1 MIRKRIGTLFVVLF
15 FLAILTGGIIYDDLS
30 ASSDDDPYQAIKLLN
45 ETIHQVSDK
54 YVDSIPS
61 DSLYMRALNGML
73 LSLDPYSQL
82 LSPKDY
88 EDLQIHTQGN
98 YEGLGIRIDVVDQVL
113 TVISPIEGTPAYKAG
128 LLPGDRIVIVDGI
141 PTKGWSE
148 EKAVQELR
156 GPRGSEVILSIAR
169 EGLDELFE
177 VTIERRPISL
187 SAVPYAFMLKEGI
200 GYVRFTQ
207 FSEHGRDEIR
217 EAVRKLEK
225 EGMRSLVLDLRDNPG
240 GLLDQAIEVTDLF
253 LPRGAEIVATRGRM
267 SESDRV
273 YNARDNDDFSV
284 HPMIVLVNRASASAS
299 EIVSGAL
306 QDHDRALLVG
316 QSTWG
321 KGLVQSLFPL
331 DDGYFL
337 KLTTARYYTPS
348 GRSIQR
354 DETLDID
361 FNELIW
367 PDEVP
372 DDGGPASIPGDITG
386 KPQDVPDSLVFK
398 TDMGR
403 TVYGGGGVMP
413 DVVVRAGE
421 IADVSRDLLQE
432 IFVKN
437 AFFSFAVSYRARH
450 PSISRDFQPDGP
462 LVEEFRAYL
471 RTVKEIDFTDEAFDS
486 ERDYVDDFLR
496 YTLISQYHGE
506 GVARQAVLSADLPLA
521 KAVDLL
527 SEADTLADLFRLA
540 RLEREAAG
548 DRAARSTASAEN
560 PATTGTPR

>member
-1 MIRKRIGTLFVVLF
+1 MIRKRIGSLFIVLF
-15 FLAILTGGIIYDDLS
+15 FLAVLTGGIIYDDLS
-30 ASSDDDPYQAIKLLN
+30 ASSEDDPYQAIKLLN

-61 DSLYMRALNGML
+61 DSLYLRALNGML

-82 LSPKDY
+82 LTPKDY

-98 YEGLGIRIDVVDQVL
+98 YEGLGIRIDIVDQVL

-128 LLPGDRIVIVDGI
+128 LLPGDRIVAVDGT

-148 EKAVQELR
+148 ERAVQELR
-156 GPRGSEVILSIAR
+156 GPRGSEVTLSIAR
-169 EGLDELFE
+169 EGLQEPLD
-177 VTIERRPISL
+177 VPIERQPISL
-187 SAVPYAFMLKEGI
+187 SSVPYAFMLQEGI

-217 EAVRKLEK
+217 EAVRDLEK
-225 EGMRSLVLDLRDNPG
+225 QGMRSLVLDLRDNPG

-316 QSTWG
+316 QTTWG

-331 DDGYFL
+331 DDGFFL

-354 DETLDID
+354 DETLGID
-361 FNELIW
+361 FNAVVW
-367 PDEVP
+367 PWTPEEAPLDA
-372 DDGGPASIPGDITG
+372 DGNPLSSQDI
-386 KPQDVPDSLVFK
+386 PDSLVFQ

-413 DVVVRAGE
+413 DVVVRASE
-421 IADVSRDLLQE
+421 IAEVSRDLLQE
-432 IFVKN
+432 IFVEN
-437 AFFSFAVSYRARH
+437 AFFSFAVRFRAAH
-450 PSISRDFQPDGP
+450 PSIPRDYRPDAAV
-462 LVEEFRAYL
+462 LEEFRAYL
-471 RTVKEIDFTDEAFDS
+471 REVKEIDFSDEAFDS
-486 ERDYVDDFLR
+486 ESDYINDFLR

-506 GVARQAVLSADLPLA
+506 GEARQAVLSADLPLA

-540 RLEREAAG
+540 RLEREAAA
-548 DRAARSTASAEN
+548 DRAAQSTASAEA
-560 PATTGTPR
+560 PATAGTPQ

>member
-1 MIRKRIGTLFVVLF
+1 MIRKRIGSLFIVLF
-15 FLAILTGGIIYDDLS
+15 FLAVLTGGIIYDDLS
-30 ASSDDDPYQAIKLLN
+30 ASSEDDPYQAIKLLN

-61 DSLYMRALNGML
+61 DSLYLRALNGML

-98 YEGLGIRIDVVDQVL
+98 YEGLGIRIDIVDQVL

-128 LLPGDRIVIVDGI
+128 LLPGDRIVVVDGV

-156 GPRGSEVILSIAR
+156 GPRGSEVRLSIAR
-169 EGLDELFE
+169 EGLDEPLE

-187 SAVPYAFMLKEGI
+187 ASVPYAFMLQEGI

-225 EGMRSLVLDLRDNPG
+225 EGMRSLVFDLRDNPG

-284 HPMIVLVNRASASAS
+284 HPMIVLVNVASASAS

-316 QSTWG
+316 QTTWG

-337 KLTTARYYTPS
+337 KLTTARYFTPS

-354 DETLDID
+354 DETLGID
-361 FNELIW
+361 FNQLIW
-367 PDEVP
+367 PEEVSA
-372 DDGGPASIPGDITG
+372 DGAAHSETYGETG
-386 KPQDVPDSLVFK
+386 EPQEVPDSLVFQ

-413 DVVVRAGE
+413 DVVVRGT
-421 IADVSRDLLQE
+421 IADVSRDLLEE
-432 IFVKN
+432 IFLKN
-437 AFFSFAVSYRARH
+437 AAFSFAVTFRATH
-450 PSISRDFQPDGP
+450 PSIPRDFQPDDA
-462 LVEEFRAYL
+462 LVEEFRTYL
-471 RTVKEIDFTDEAFDS
+471 RDVKEIDFADEAFDA
-486 ERDYVDDFLR
+486 ERDYIHDFLR

-506 GVARQAVLSADLPLA
+506 GVARQVVLSADLPLA
-521 KAVDLL
+521 KAVELL

-540 RLEREAAG
+540 RLEREAAV
-548 DRAARSTASAEN
+548 DRASQSTASMETPTA
-560 PATTGTPR
+560 GTPR

>member
-1 MIRKRIGTLFVVLF
+1 MIRKRIGSLFVLLF
-15 FLAILTGGIIYDDLS
+15 FLAVLTGGIIYDDLS
-30 ASSDDDPYQAIKLLN
+30 ASSDDDPYQVIKLLN

-82 LSPKDY
+82 LTPKDY

-113 TVISPIEGTPAYKAG
+113 TVISPIEGTPADKAG
-128 LLPGDRIVIVDGI
+128 LLPGDRIVEVDGV
-141 PTKGWSE
+141 TTRGWTE

-156 GPRGSEVILSIAR
+156 GPRGSEVTLSIAR
-169 EGLDELFE
+169 EGLDEPLV
-177 VTIERRPISL
+177 VTVERQPISL
-187 SAVPYAFMLKEGI
+187 SAVPYAFMLTDGI

-207 FSEHGRDEIR
+207 FSENGRDEIR
-217 EAVRKLEK
+217 EAVRRLEK
-225 EGMRSLVLDLRDNPG
+225 QGMRSLVLDLRDNPG

-267 SESDRV
+267 SESDRI

-316 QSTWG
+316 QTTWG

-354 DETLDID
+354 DESLDID
-361 FNELIW
+361 FNTLIW

-372 DDGGPASIPGDITG
+372 VEDDPAEAE
-386 KPQDVPDSLVFK
+386 DVPDSLVFK

-421 IADVSRDLLQE
+421 IADISRDLLQE

-437 AFFSFAVSYRARH
+437 AFFSFAVTYRSTH
-450 PSISRDFQPDGP
+450 PSIPRDFAPDDA
-462 LVEEFRAYL
+462 LIESFRSYL
-471 RTVKEIDFTDEAFDS
+471 RDVKGIAFADEAFDA
-486 ERDYVDDFLR
+486 ERDYVNDFLQD
-496 YTLISQYHGE
+496 TLISQYHGE
-506 GVARQAVLSADLPLA
+506 GVARQAVLRADLPLA

-540 RLEREAAG
+540 RLERQAAV
-548 DRAARSTASAEN
+548 DRAAQATASAETST
-560 PATTGTPR
+560 AGTPR

>member
-1 MIRKRIGTLFVVLF
+1 MIRKRIGSLFIVLF
-15 FLAILTGGIIYDDLS
+15 FLAVLTGGIIYDDLS
-30 ASSDDDPYQAIKLLN
+30 ASSEDDPYQEIKLLN

-61 DSLYMRALNGML
+61 DSLYLRALNGML

-82 LSPKDY
+82 LTPKDY

-98 YEGLGIRIDVVDQVL
+98 YEGLGIRIDIVDQVL

-128 LLPGDRIVIVDGI
+128 LLPGDRIVAVDGI

-148 EKAVQELR
+148 ERAVQELR
-156 GPRGSEVILSIAR
+156 GPRGSEVTLSISR
-169 EGLDELFE
+169 EGLEELLE
-177 VTIERRPISL
+177 ITIERRPISL

-306 QDHDRALLVG
+306 QDHDRALVVG
-316 QSTWG
+316 QTTWG

-337 KLTTARYYTPS
+337 KLTTARYFTPS

-354 DETLDID
+354 DETLGID
-361 FNELIW
+361 FNAVVW
-367 PDEVP
+367 PWTPEEAPLDDEGNP
-372 DDGGPASIPGDITG
+372 LSNQEI
-386 KPQDVPDSLVFK
+386 PDSLVFQ

-413 DVVVRAGE
+413 DVLVRGSE
-421 IADVSRDLLQE
+421 IAEVARDLLQE
-432 IFVKN
+432 VFVEN
-437 AFFSFAVSYRARH
+437 AFFSFAVRFRAAH
-450 PSISRDFQPDGP
+450 PSIARDYQPDAAV
-462 LVEEFRAYL
+462 LEEFRAYL
-471 RTVKEIDFTDEAFDS
+471 REVKEIDFSDEAFDS
-486 ERDYVDDFLR
+486 ESDYINDFLR

-506 GVARQAVLSADLPLA
+506 GEARQAVLSADLPLT
-521 KAVDLL
+521 KAVELL

-540 RLEREAAG
+540 RLEREAAA
-548 DRAARSTASAEN
+548 DRAAQSTASAEA
-560 PATTGTPR
+560 PATAGTPR

>member
-1 MIRKRIGTLFVVLF
+1 MIRKRIGSLFVVLF
-15 FLAILTGGIIYDDLS
+15 FLAVLTGGIIYDDLS
-30 ASSDDDPYQAIKLLN
+30 ASSGDDPYQAIKLLN

-128 LLPGDRIVIVDGI
+128 LLPGDRIVIVDGV
-141 PTKGWSE
+141 PTKGWTE

-156 GPRGSEVILSIAR
+156 GPRGSEVTLSIAR
-169 EGLDELFE
+169 EGLDEPME

-225 EGMRSLVLDLRDNPG
+225 QGMRSLVLDLRDNPG

-316 QSTWG
+316 QTTWG

-361 FNELIW
+361 FNRLIW
-367 PDEVP
+367 PDEIP
-372 DDGGPASIPGDITG
+372 ADDSAANIPGHTENSE
-386 KPQDVPDSLVFK
+386 DVPDSLVFT

-437 AFFSFAVSYRARH
+437 AFFSFAVSYRANH
-450 PSISRDFQPDGP
+450 PSIPRDFQLDDA

-471 RTVKEIDFTDEAFDS
+471 RNVKGIDFTDEAFDS
-486 ERDYVDDFLR
+486 ERDYVRDFVR

-506 GVARQAVLSADLPLA
+506 GVARQAVLRADLPLA

-540 RLEREAAG
+540 RLEREAAA
-548 DRAARSTASAEN
+548 DRAAQSTASAES
-560 PATTGTPR
+560 PATAGTPR

>member
-1 MIRKRIGTLFVVLF
+1 MIRKRIGSLFVVLF
-15 FLAILTGGIIYDDLS
+15 FLAVLTGGIIYDDLS
-30 ASSDDDPYQAIKLLN
+30 ASSEDDPYQAIKLLN

-98 YEGLGIRIDVVDQVL
+98 YEGLGIRIDVVDQIL

-128 LLPGDRIVIVDGI
+128 LLPGDRIVVVDGV

-156 GPRGSEVILSIAR
+156 GPRGSEVRLSIAR
-169 EGLDELFE
+169 EGLDELLE
-177 VTIERRPISL
+177 VSIERRPISL
-187 SAVPYAFMLKEGI
+187 SSVPYAFMLKEGI

-217 EAVRKLEK
+217 EAVRQLEK

-284 HPMIVLVNRASASAS
+284 HPMIVLVNVASASAS

-306 QDHDRALLVG
+306 QDHDRALVVG
-316 QSTWG
+316 QTTWG

-354 DETLDID
+354 DESLDID
-361 FNELIW
+361 FNKLIW
-367 PDEVP
+367 PEELPPEDAM
-372 DDGGPASIPGDITG
+372 GTIPGEAGDT
-386 KPQDVPDSLVFK
+386 QDVPDSLVFQ

-413 DVVVRAGE
+413 DVVVRGQ
-421 IADVSRDLLQE
+421 IADISRALVEE

-437 AFFSFAVSYRARH
+437 ASFSFAVSYRATH
-450 PSISRDFQPDGP
+450 PSIPRDFQPDEA
-462 LVEEFRAYL
+462 LVDEFRVYL
-471 RTVKEIDFTDEAFDS
+471 REVKEIDFSDEAFDA
-486 ERDYVDDFLR
+486 ERDYFHDLLR

-521 KAVDLL
+521 KAVELL

-540 RLEREAAG
+540 RLEREAAAQ
-548 DRAARSTASAEN
+548 RAAQSTVSAEI
-560 PATTGTPR
+560 PAAGTPR

>member
-1 MIRKRIGTLFVVLF
+1 MIRKRIGSLFVVLF
-15 FLAILTGGIIYDDLS
+15 FLAVLTGGIIYDDLS
-30 ASSDDDPYQAIKLLN
+30 ASSGDDPYQAIKLLN
-45 ETIHQVSDK
+45 EAIHQISDK
-54 YVDSIPS
+54 YVDEIPS
-61 DSLYMRALNGML
+61 DSLYMRALSGML

-88 EDLQIHTQGN
+88 QDLQIHTQGN

-128 LLPGDRIVIVDGI
+128 LLPGDRIVQVDDVS
-141 PTKGWSE
+141 TKGWSE

-156 GPRGSEVILSIAR
+156 GPRGSEVVLSIAR
-169 EGLDELFE
+169 EGLREPFE
-177 VTIERRPISL
+177 VTIERQPITL
-187 SAVPYAFMLKEGI
+187 SAVPYAFLLKDGI

-207 FSEHGRDEIR
+207 FSEHGREEIR
-217 EAVRKLEK
+217 NAVRKLERQ
-225 EGMRSLVLDLRDNPG
+225 GMRSLVLDLRDNPG

-267 SESDRV
+267 SESHRA
-273 YNARDNDDFSV
+273 YTARDNDDFSV

-299 EIVSGAL
+299 EIVAGAL
-306 QDHDRALLVG
+306 QDHDRALVVG
-316 QSTWG
+316 QTTWG

-354 DETLDID
+354 DESLEID

-367 PDEVP
+367 PEEFH
-372 DDGGPASIPGDITG
+372 APGDDERRRQEI
-386 KPQDVPDSLVFK
+386 PDSLVFR

-421 IADVSRDLLQE
+421 VEEISRDLLQE
-432 IFVKN
+432 IFVKT
-437 AFFSFAVSYRARH
+437 AFFSFAVRYRSTH
-450 PSISRDFQPDGP
+450 PSLARDFQPDES
-462 LVEEFRAYL
+462 LVEDFRTYL
-471 RTVKEIDFTDEAFDS
+471 REVKEIDFSDEAFDA
-486 ERDYVDDFLR
+486 ERDYMRDFLR

-506 GVARQAVLSADLPLA
+506 GAARQAVLRADLPLA

-540 RLEREAAG
+540 RREREAAA
-548 DRAARSTASAEN
+548 DRAAPSTASTAQ
-560 PATTGTPR
+560 PATAGTPR

>member
-1 MIRKRIGTLFVVLF
+1 VT
-15 FLAILTGGIIYDDLS
+15 
-30 ASSDDDPYQAIKLLN
+30 
-45 ETIHQVSDK
+45 
-54 YVDSIPS
+54 
-61 DSLYMRALNGML
+61 
-73 LSLDPYSQL
+73 
-82 LSPKDY
+82 
-88 EDLQIHTQGN
+88 
-98 YEGLGIRIDVVDQVL
+98 
-113 TVISPIEGTPAYKAG
+113 
-128 LLPGDRIVIVDGI
+128 
-141 PTKGWSE
+141 
-148 EKAVQELR
+148 
-156 GPRGSEVILSIAR
+156 LSIAR
-169 EGLDELFE
+169 EGLDEPLT

-187 SAVPYAFMLKEGI
+187 SSVPYAFMLTDGI

-207 FSEHGRDEIR
+207 FSENGRDEIR
-217 EAVRKLEK
+217 EAVRRLEK
-225 EGMRSLVLDLRDNPG
+225 QGMRSLVLDLRDNPG

-316 QSTWG
+316 QTTWG

-354 DETLDID
+354 DESLDID

-372 DDGGPASIPGDITG
+372 VEDDPAETE
-386 KPQDVPDSLVFK
+386 DVPDSLVFQ

-421 IADVSRDLLQE
+421 IADISRDLLQE

-437 AFFSFAVSYRARH
+437 AFFSFAVTYRSTH
-450 PSISRDFQPDGP
+450 PSIARDFAPDDA
-462 LVEEFRAYL
+462 LIVSFRSYL
-471 RTVKEIDFTDEAFDS
+471 RDVKGIVFADEAFDA
-486 ERDYVDDFLR
+486 ERDYMNDFLQ

-506 GVARQAVLSADLPLA
+506 GVARQAVLRADLPLA
-521 KAVDLL
+521 KAVELL

-540 RLEREAAG
+540 RLERQAAA
-548 DRAARSTASAEN
+548 DRAAQATASAETST
-560 PATTGTPR
+560 AGTPR

>member
-141 PTKGWSE
+141 PTKGWNE

-354 DETLDID
+354 DETLDIN

-367 PDEVP
+367 PEEVP
-372 DDGGPASIPGDITG
+372 ADGESAPDQSL
-386 KPQDVPDSLVFK
+386 DVPDSLVFK

-421 IADVSRDLLQE
+421 VAEISRDLLQE

-437 AFFSFAVSYRARH
+437 AFFSFAVSFRANH
-450 PSISRDFQPDGP
+450 PSIPRDFQPDDA
-462 LVEEFRAYL
+462 LVEEFRTYL

-486 ERDYVDDFLR
+486 EQDYVHDFLR

-540 RLEREAAG
+540 RLEREAAA
-548 DRAARSTASAEN
+548 DRAAQSTASAEA
-560 PATTGTPR
+560 PAAVGTPR